1 MTTDYLQHYGVLG
14 MKWGISRSKEVR
26 GVKKAFKDGKRSLG
40 SKMENHLN
48 SALKKHKD
56 LEKARRDAVRN
67 ARKTGDPMQV
77 RRIKE
82 HFQNEFNKQSKK
94 FDDGTRK
101 LNKEY
106 DKMISD
112 HAKNIKLAKE
122 NAANRLYR
130 DGSSAR
136 NKRIANASLGKS
148 LVQTFLMGSYGA
160 KKYNQHRSEGQDKV
174 SSAVKGVVANA
185 ANTLTLGTLKRRDK
199 RIAKKSRL

>member
-1 MTTDYLQHYGVLG
+1 MSYNYLQHYGVLG

-26 GVKKAFKDGKRSLG
+26 GVKKAFKDSKRSIG
-40 SKMENHLN
+40 SKLENHIN
-48 SALKKHKD
+48 SALKNHKD
-56 LEKARRDAVRN
+56 LEKARRDAVRS

-77 RRIKE
+77 RRVKE

-94 FDDGTRK
+94 FDEGTRK

-106 DKMISD
+106 DKIISD
-112 HAKNIKLAKE
+112 HAKNIKSAKE

-148 LVQTFLMGSYGA
+148 LVQTFFMGSYGA
-160 KKYNQHRSEGQDKV
+160 KKYNQYRSEGQGKV
-174 SSAVKGVVANA
+174 SSAVKGAAANA
-185 ANTLTLGTLKRRDK
+185 ANQLTLGTLKRRDK
-199 RIAKKSRL
+199 RIAKKFR

>member
-1 MTTDYLQHYGVLG
+1 MSDDYLKHYGVLG

-26 GVKKAFKDGKRSLG
+26 GAKKAYKEHKRNLG
-40 SKMENHLN
+40 SKIESHINN
-48 SALKKHKD
+48 ALKDHKN

-77 RRIKE
+77 RRVKE

-94 FDDGTRK
+94 FDEGTRK

-112 HAKNIKLAKE
+112 HTNNVKSAKE
-122 NAANRLYR
+122 AAANRLYR

-160 KKYNQHRSEGQDKV
+160 KKYNQYRSEGQSKS
-174 SSAVKGVVANA
+174 SSAVKGVAANA
-185 ANTLTLGTLKRRDK
+185 ANHLTLGALKRRDK
-199 RIAKKSRL
+199 RIAKKARL